1 MMNSTEQQPDT
12 IEDYYIVCSLS
23 ALFAVTAVA
32 ISITILIFVQRT
44 KPRLHTVRHLLM
56 CNTCIASILYC
67 IVQINNYIFLIFLPS
82 VTSDISCRWRGY
94 FAYFTISAI
103 TYSFLIQAIS
113 RLFIVIFST
122 KYKCLITFKTHH
134 ILIVIQ
140 WFTVIIVPL
149 PALITKDIY
158 YRPNKLCWVPM
169 KNILHAFY
177 GYIAYYTIPAL
188 SVFMFYIFIYY
199 KVKQA
204 KNKARPMLR
213 LIHGEKRDL
222 ELLRN
227 IVILLSIYFIGG
239 IPTLLFLLSSNR
251 TLYLMGIVTISL
263 AVAVEK
269 LCTILLDQELR
280 QVIRKLLTRTQ
291 RIAPVDNTHTTA
303 RYQENQTNIQRTIV
317 RTLPKTH
324 ITSF

>member
-1 MMNSTEQQPDT
+1 MNLTEEKPDP
-12 IEDYYIVCSLS
+12 IEDYYVVCSLS
-23 ALFAVTAVA
+23 ALFAFTTVA
-32 ISITILIFVQRT
+32 MSIIILIFVQRT
-44 KPRLHTVRHLLM
+44 KPRLHTIRHLLM

-67 IVQINNYIFLIFLPS
+67 IVQTNNYIFLIFFPS

-94 FAYFTISAI
+94 FAYLTISAI

-113 RLFIVIFST
+113 RLFIVVFST

-149 PALITKDIY
+149 PAILTKDIY

-169 KNILHAFY
+169 KSVIHVAY

-188 SVFMFYIFIYY
+188 SVCMIYILLYWQ
-199 KVKQA
+199 VKRA
-204 KNKARPMLR
+204 KNNARPLLR

-227 IVILLSIYFIGG
+227 IVILLSIYFMGG
-239 IPTLLFLLSSNR
+239 IPTLLFLISSKR

-280 QVIRKLLTRTQ
+280 QVIRILLTRMR
-291 RIAPVDNTHTTA
+291 RIAPVDNTNTTV
-303 RYQENQTNIQRTIV
+303 RHQVNQTNIKRTFLQI
-317 RTLPKTH
+317 LPKTQD
-324 ITSF
+324 TSL